1 MRRILYACY
10 EIFFEGQAS
19 EAGSLKLDRFSLFL
33 GKLGF
38 IISLSLCSLTTK
50 SEERFFF

>member
-38 IISLSLCSLTTK
+38 IISLSFCSLISIGLEK
-50 SEERFFF
+50 